1 MNRDILLQDAVL
13 LLRGTVRGRED
24 EEAPPLF
31 LDEAVQLASLR
42 TRGVLGLELRLPT
55 AEAEAGVEEAT
66 RLLRSFPGPAPLYV
80 QWLRTPGNGAAEA
93 GTGPR
98 LRSRAIT
105 VAPDDALLR
114 RLRELFGDDQVRLVR
129 S

>member
-1 MNRDILLQDAVL
+1 M
-13 LLRGTVRGRED
+13 
-24 EEAPPLF
+24 F
-31 LDEAVQLASLR
+31 LDEAVPLASLR
-42 TRGVLGLELRLPT
+42 TRGVLGLELRLPAGD
-55 AEAEAGVEEAT
+55 AESGVEEAT

-80 QWLRTPGNGAAEA
+80 QWLRTPGNGSAEA
-93 GTGPR
+93 STGPR
-98 LRSRAIT
+98 LRSRGIT